1 MARACS
7 AMPLGYVKRT
17 QAKSLLQERVVIEE
31 KAPEDVATALES
43 DPQAVYLDVRT
54 EGEFV
59 QGHVPRALNVPVAGQ
74 VPATGTMAPNPDF
87 MSVVRASISL
97 GATVYCGCAS
107 GPRSRYAV
115 TLLQHAGYTDV
126 SNVTSGF
133 SGVVDPLGRV
143 LEPGWAARGLP
154 VEAGDGG
161 PFGYVALRAAAE
173 SSDG

>member
-1 MARACS
+1 
-7 AMPLGYVKRT
+7 MPLGYVKRT

-59 QGHVPRALNVPVAGQ
+59 QGHVPRALNIPVAEQ

-107 GPRSRYAV
+107 GPRSRHAV

-143 LEPGWAARGLP
+143 LEPGWTARGLP

>member
-1 MARACS
+1 
-7 AMPLGYVKRT
+7 MPLGYVNRA
-17 QAKSLLQERVVIEE
+17 QGNPLLQERIVIEE
-31 KAPEDVATALES
+31 KAPEDVAAALES

-59 QGHVPRALNVPVAGQ
+59 QGHVPGALNIPVAELVPV
-74 VPATGTMAPNPDF
+74 TGMMAPNPDF
-87 MSVVRASISL
+87 VSVVRASISL
-97 GATVYCGCAS
+97 DATVYCGCAS
-107 GPRSRYAV
+107 GPRSRQAV
-115 TLLQHAGYTDV
+115 TLLRQTGYTNV

-161 PFGYVALRAAAE
+161 PFGYAALRAAAE